1 MNYSEIN
8 DDLLVGTTPN
18 PADYD
23 TLRNLG
29 VGLVI
34 NMRLERRP
42 YPDRHDPPLDF
53 LWLPT
58 IDYPLFPIPI
68 YFLKHGAEKALLTIQ
83 SGKRVYAHCAAGRHR
98 GVAMGAAILI
108 TSGYSP
114 DEAMQLLENQR
125 PIADPRVYYI
135 RNRILRFADIW
146 KAEAIA

>member
-8 DDLLVGTTPN
+8 DDLLVGTTPSA
-18 PADYD
+18 ADYD
-23 TLRNLG
+23 TLCSLG

-42 YPDRHDPPLDF
+42 FPDRHDLPLEF

-68 YFLKHGAEKALLTIQ
+68 RFLKRGAERALQTIQ

-108 TSGYSP
+108 ASGYSP
-114 DEAMQLLENQR
+114 DDAMQLLEDQR
-125 PIADPRVYYI
+125 QVADPRVYYI
-135 RNRILRFADIW
+135 RSRILRFSKIW
-146 KAEAIA
+146 KADATV

>member
-8 DDLLVGTTPN
+8 DNLLVGTTPS
-18 PADYD
+18 ASDYD

-42 YPDRHDPPLDF
+42 YPDRNDPPLEF

-58 IDYPLFPIPI
+58 IDSPLFPIPI
-68 YFLKHGAEKALLTIQ
+68 RFLKRGVERALLAIR
-83 SGKRVYAHCAAGRHR
+83 SGKRVYTHCAAGRHR

-108 TSGYSP
+108 ACGSSP
-114 DEAMQLLENQR
+114 ESAMQLLEDQR
-125 PIADPRVYYI
+125 PIADPRANYI
-135 RNRILRFADIW
+135 RSRILRFAKSWHAD
-146 KAEAIA
+146 ALS